1 VGVPETA
8 GFGGEGADAGR
19 DGEGASGGFAAVTN
33 PGGNLGVGGAANGG
47 VAACPVGVD
56 SNPGGNL
63 GVLAGD
69 GGKLG
74 MGVLALRGGV
84 PSGRDVA
91 GLDGLGA
98 LGEGVFCPL
107 PDIVDAWLKLAFDLL
122 VPATFVPVEVVELD
136 NNRTARRHQRK
147 REVRHMSR

>member
-1 VGVPETA
+1 VPEIVRALGARGPMLA
-8 GFGGEGADAGR
+8 GMGRVPAVALLLARILAGIWEWM
-19 DGEGASGGFAAVTN
+19 GLPTMALQPAPLEWAQT
-33 PGGNLGVGGAANGG
+33 L
-47 VAACPVGVD
+47 
-56 SNPGGNL
+56 GGNL
-63 GVLAGD
+63 GVLAGE

-107 PDIVDAWLKLAFDLL
+107 PDIVGAWAESCFVLGGACNLL
-122 VPATFVPVEVVELD
+122 
-136 NNRTARRHQRK
+136 ARRCCRARQQLYG
-147 REVRHMSR
+147 

>member
-19 DGEGASGGFAAVTN
+19 DGEGASGGFAAATN

-107 PDIVDAWLKLAFDLL
+107 PDIVDAWLRLAFVRVGACNL
-122 VPATFVPVEVVELD
+122 
-136 NNRTARRHQRK
+136 RARRSCRARQQPYG
-147 REVRHMSR
+147 

>member
-1 VGVPETA
+1 VPETA

-19 DGEGASGGFAAVTN
+19 DGEGASGGFAAAAN
-33 PGGNLGVGGAANGG
+33 PGGNLGVGGAANDG
-47 VAACPVGVD
+47 VAACPVGVG

-63 GVLAGD
+63 GVLAGE

-84 PSGRDVA
+84 PSGCDVA

-107 PDIVDAWLKLAFDLL
+107 PDIVGAWLRLAFVTWWCLQPSCPQKL
-122 VPATFVPVEVVELD
+122 SSST
-136 NNRTARRHQRK
+136 TT
-147 REVRHMSR
+147 VRLEGTKEKGK

>member
-1 VGVPETA
+1 MLAGMGRVPAVALPLARILA
-8 GFGGEGADAGR
+8 GIWEWMGLPAIACAAG
-19 DGEGASGGFAAVTN
+19 
-33 PGGNLGVGGAANGG
+33 
-47 VAACPVGVD
+47 PVGVG

-63 GVLAGD
+63 GVLAGK

-91 GLDGLGA
+91 GLGGLGA

-107 PDIVDAWLKLAFDLL
+107 PDIVGAWLGLAFVLGGACNLL
-122 VPATFVPVEVVELD
+122 TH
-136 NNRTARRHQRK
+136 RCCRARQQLFG
-147 REVRHMSR
+147 

>member
-1 VGVPETA
+1 VKLALNGAAKGLRVGVPEIV

-19 DGEGASGGFAAVTN
+19 DGEGASGGFAAGPN
-33 PGGNLGVGGAANGG
+33 PGGNLGVDGAANDG
-47 VAACPVGVD
+47 VAAGPVGVG

-63 GVLAGD
+63 GVLAGE

-107 PDIVDAWLKLAFDLL
+107 PDIVGAWLGL
-122 VPATFVPVEVVELD
+122 TFVLGGAC
-136 NNRTARRHQRK
+136 NLLTHRCCRARQQLLG
-147 REVRHMSR
+147 

>member
-19 DGEGASGGFAAVTN
+19 DGEGASGGFAAATN

-84 PSGRDVA
+84 SLGPRRCRA
-91 GLDGLGA
+91 GWAGGLGGRGCSVRC
-98 LGEGVFCPL
+98 LT
-107 PDIVDAWLKLAFDLL
+107 LL
-122 VPATFVPVEVVELD
+122 VLG
-136 NNRTARRHQRK
+136 
-147 REVRHMSR
+147 

>member
-1 VGVPETA
+1 VPETA

-19 DGEGASGGFAAVTN
+19 DGEGASGGFAAATN

-84 PSGRDVA
+84 PRA
-91 GLDGLGA
+91 EMLLGWMGWGPWVRGCFVRCLTLLM
-98 LGEGVFCPL
+98 LG
-107 PDIVDAWLKLAFDLL
+107 
-122 VPATFVPVEVVELD
+122 
-136 NNRTARRHQRK
+136 
-147 REVRHMSR
+147 